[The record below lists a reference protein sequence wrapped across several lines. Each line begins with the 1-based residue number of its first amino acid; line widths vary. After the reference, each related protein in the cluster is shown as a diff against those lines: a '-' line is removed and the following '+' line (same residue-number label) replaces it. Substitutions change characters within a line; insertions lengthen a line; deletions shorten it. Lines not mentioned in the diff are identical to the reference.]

1 MRGLENLNTNYSK
14 KHDITNEI
22 VYEIYRLME
31 NQGGIYSLV
40 PCFTEEGEEIFSTSL
55 DDVKESK
62 EVLEEAK
69 IYQNP
74 LVIVKETQIILE

>member
-1 MRGLENLNTNYSK
+1 MRDIANLNRE
-14 KHDITNEI
+14 HDESLLNKNEI

-74 LVIVKETQIILE
+74 LVIVKETQIIVE